1 MIIIQYPIPSRG
13 LGTDFAASERP
24 ITYAQALDNRFINI
38 NGAAERRLGVI
49 NLVSGNGATV
59 PGAPNLNRLHI
70 YVAASGGETVMTS
83 DTSGRIY
90 RYNASTSAFV
100 TALTGLSNN
109 ILLSVQ
115 VEDKLIFCNGVD
127 RNFFTAD
134 AGLTF
139 NELPALINQGNTGG
153 STNSTT
159 LFDNLVS
166 AWTQQTQIA
175 QTDIIFNANCSAYG
189 LVTKVSGAELTLTP
203 IGSAA
208 TGSGSAAIQ
217 QTAGQVYRVL
227 DVVASNIIPVGTTF
241 DNVAILTSGSSTVQV
256 SVSGVDF
263 SKTIAATG
271 DFVFNTTRNAVTQ
284 ITGVSANLSV
294 KRVSAQIAGDS
305 VVFLKNAM
313 PFTSYPWVNWGRT
326 YYLDAKEP
334 TKVRISAPDD
344 AQDLATFAKTL
355 NSATYSFGAI
365 QPQGDNLLTMN
376 TFQKY
381 FVAAGSKY
389 IYVFQGIDPISNTT
403 AQTVD
408 FTPVAVYPNGLVGRF
423 AMASNGN
430 NILFGSPD
438 GVLNLGLG
446 YNDLNLT
453 QANLSDVIKSVV
465 RQAIIAQTAINPDQM
480 QLFFYPRRNWAMF
493 LVGNT
498 IYNFNNTPVTDDT
511 GALQAGGSW
520 STFSGLFA
528 QFNHYY
534 VRRNGDL
541 IACGNHGLVC
551 RLDAGFTDLGDP
563 IPTKL
568 ITPWYRVEEPQK
580 TVRVKDGKYIKPIFE
595 SGGGV
600 VYQIQAQAGF
610 DVLSSDT
617 ATVTAVGGSN
627 IGQFTVG
634 NSPIGGSGV
643 DQTKLSLRWRG
654 EQVQLTI
661 ETESS
666 AGPDVLTGYYIYGN
680 QYGRR

>member
-24 ITYAQALDNRFINI
+24 ITYAQQLDNRFINI
-38 NGAAERRLGVI
+38 NGAAERRLGVV
-49 NLVSGNGATV
+49 NLVSGNGATT
-59 PGAPNLNRLHI
+59 PGQTNLNRLHI

-115 VEDKLIFCNGVD
+115 VNEKLIFANGVD
-127 RNFFTAD
+127 RNFYTAD

-139 NELPALINQGNTGG
+139 NELEALINEGNTNS
-153 STNSTT
+153 STNTT
-159 LFDNLVS
+159 LLEDNLIS
-166 AWTQQTQIA
+166 AWLQ
-175 QTDIIFNANCSAYG
+175 QTDITPSDIVQNAAVSAYG
-189 LVTKVSGAELTLTP
+189 FITKVSGAQLTMTN
-203 IGSAA
+203 IGVSGIGVGSAA
-208 TGSGSAAIQ
+208 TNQGPNQ
-217 QTAGQVYRVL
+217 NYRVI
-227 DVVASNIIPVGTTF
+227 DTVASNIIPVGTSF
-241 DNVAILTSGSSTVQV
+241 DNVAVLTSGSSTTQV
-256 SVSGVDF
+256 SVSGLDF

-271 DFVFNTTRNAVTQ
+271 DFIYNSTRNGLTQ
-284 ITGVSANLSV
+284 ITGVSANLSI
-294 KRVSAQIAGDS
+294 KRLAGQVAGDS
-305 VVFLKNAM
+305 VVFFKSAM

-344 AQDLATFAKTL
+344 PRDLATFAKTL

-389 IYVFQGIDPISNTT
+389 IYVFQGIDPISNVSS
-403 AQTVD
+403 QPVD

-465 RQAIIAQTAINPDQM
+465 RQAIIAQAAINPDQM

-551 RLDAGFTDLGDP
+551 RLDVGFTDLGAP
-563 IPTKL
+563 IPTSL

-600 VYQIQAQAGF
+600 VYQIEAQAGF

-654 EQVQLTI
+654 EQMQLTI
-661 ETESS
+661 TTESS